1 MPCAC
6 QIPVPDY
13 PSTADWGPILWTILH
28 GLAQRAGRSV
38 LPADEIR
45 EWQKFLK
52 VTGEI
57 LPCDHCRD
65 HYHQYSTHH
74 PLTQIKTLSKEDMKT
89 FVKKWLWTLH
99 NEVNTSHTKPSFT
112 YTDLDTTYNNV
123 SLQDQIWRLD
133 PVMKRAI
140 QLSGVSLLKWTAW
153 LHSYKMLL
161 SLLS

>member
-28 GLAQRAGRSV
+28 GLAQRAGRSI
-38 LPADEIR
+38 LPADETR

-52 VTGEI
+52 CTGEI

-65 HYHQYSTHH
+65 HYHQYSIHH
-74 PLTQIKTLSKEDMKT
+74 PLTQIKDLSKNVLKLFIT
-89 FVKKWLWTLH
+89 NWLWALH
-99 NEVNTSHTKPSFT
+99 NEINASNNKVAYDYTLLNAYDTVNF
-112 YTDLDTTYNNV
+112 
-123 SLQDQIWRLD
+123 QDQIWRLD
-133 PVMKRAI
+133 PIMKRAI

>member
-13 PSTADWGPILWTILH
+13 PSTADWGPIMWTILH
-28 GLAQRAGRSV
+28 GLAQRAGRSI

-52 VTGEI
+52 VTGEV

-65 HYHQYSTHH
+65 HYTRYITQY
-74 PLTQIKTLSKEDMKT
+74 PLTQIKTFSPPQLKLFIT
-89 FVKKWLWTLH
+89 NWLWVLH
-99 NEVNTSHTKPSFT
+99 NEINADNKKPAYDYTLLNVYDTVNF
-112 YTDLDTTYNNV
+112 
-123 SLQDQIWRLD
+123 QDQIWRLD
-133 PVMKRAI
+133 PIIKRAI
-140 QLSGVSLLKWTAW
+140 QLSGVSLIKWTAW

-161 SLLS
+161 SLIT